1 MRNSFKVPNEFKKF
15 HSLGAVSGFSGETGP
30 QGCVCVLGQRG
41 ARVSAHTHTHT
52 QRLTAETCKDQN
64 LLGKSSGL
72 ETQGRADAVQL
83 QRPSLLEA
91 KWLRAPRRLAFVSF
105 RPSTDWMRPTHALEG
120 SLLYAESADLKVTL
134 IQVIQKHPEHCLTK
148 PLGIMA
154 QPG

>member
-1 MRNSFKVPNEFKKF
+1 M
-15 HSLGAVSGFSGETGP
+15 
-30 QGCVCVLGQRG
+30 CVCAGTTWRTCVRT
-41 ARVSAHTHTHT
+41 HTHTHR
-52 QRLTAETCKDQN
+52 QRSTAETWKDQN

-91 KWLRAPRRLAFVSF
+91 KRPRVLGRLAFVSF